1 MQRHIPTLLKEFHAS
16 PKMLTDSEVHR
27 VGDALLRLQRGLTG
41 ERELS
46 GAGYMQDKNLL
57 GAYLLYYWPS
67 SYVQIEHALRLSR
80 LSLKKDSLKI
90 LDVGSGPAPASA
102 ALCDALR
109 NVKKVTLLDSSEKAL
124 SLAKRIFTSDFKGIN
139 VETHALN
146 FEKSFSAH
154 DESSAV
160 GAGYDII
167 VMSHALNE
175 LWQTK
180 ENVIQLRADFLCAL
194 SDHLSDDGLLFLME
208 PALLKTSRNLLS
220 LRDELCARGF
230 SVVSPCPFVDG
241 GKPVCP
247 ALTAGENQTC
257 HASFTWKLPEPVAS
271 LARYA
276 KLDRAQV
283 KMSFFVFRKDVPA
296 GSASAPA
303 NECGTEKIS
312 GAPENSYT
320 VVSEPMLNKSGR
332 VRYLL
337 CNGKERIP
345 LSAKKD
351 DSHAAKIGFFNL
363 KRYDRISL
371 KNPEIRGDGTTP
383 ALGVTEKTE
392 ISLV

>member
-16 PKMLTDSEVHR
+16 PKMLTDSEVRR

-208 PALLKTSRNLLS
+208 PALLKTSRNLLA

-230 SVVSPCPFVDG
+230 SVVSPCPFAAEG
-241 GKPVCP
+241 NQKCP

-283 KMSFFVFRKDVPA
+283 KMSFFVFRKDVPVDA
-296 GSASAPA
+296 
-303 NECGTEKIS
+303 TET
-312 GAPENSYT
+312 ATENTYT

-351 DSHAAKIGFFNL
+351 DVHASKTGFFNL
-363 KRYDRISL
+363 KRYDKISV
-371 KNPEIRGDGTTP
+371 KNPEPRGDGSSP
-383 ALGVTEKTE
+383 ALGVNEKTE